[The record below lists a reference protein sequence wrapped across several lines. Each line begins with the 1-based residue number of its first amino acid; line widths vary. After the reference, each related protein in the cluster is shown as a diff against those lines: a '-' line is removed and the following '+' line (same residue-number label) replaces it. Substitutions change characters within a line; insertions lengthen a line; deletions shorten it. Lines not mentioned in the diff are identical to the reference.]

1 MKFFSL
7 IFVFGLLFSI
17 WHSCQNLMTTDVS
30 CSVAAEKINIHD
42 DSESNES
49 EDCSEVCSN
58 CESAEADINLILSV
72 ENKFA
77 VLTNK
82 TVENSYQNQY
92 SQNPSDSIWQPPK
105 INFTV

>member
-7 IFVFGLLFSI
+7 IFVFSLLFSI
-17 WHSCQNLMTTDVS
+17 WHSCQNLTAADIS
-30 CSVAAEKINIHD
+30 CSVAAEKINIHG

-58 CESAEADINLILSV
+58 CESAEADINLIV
-72 ENKFA
+72 FIDNKFV
-77 VLTNK
+77 VLTEK

-92 SQNPSDSIWQPPK
+92 SQNPLDSIWQPPK
-105 INFTV
+105 NNFTV